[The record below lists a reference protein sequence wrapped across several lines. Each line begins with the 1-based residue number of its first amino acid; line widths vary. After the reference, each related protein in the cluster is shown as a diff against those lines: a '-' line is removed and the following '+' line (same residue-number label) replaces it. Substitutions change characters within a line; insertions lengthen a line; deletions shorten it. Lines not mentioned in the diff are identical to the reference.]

1 MLPYVCTFTDCEEP
15 DRLFES
21 RDEWYFHELNYHRR
35 TWFCIL
41 GCLEKFDSKSAFEAH
56 WSVAHR
62 ESGGIARAEELGA
75 HSTRLPEPETST
87 WCPMCHDEIRDPELV
102 MKHIGRHQAQLGLWP
117 LRSMGC
123 FDDEDDQEGYEED
136 EDDGAEMSD
145 EEGKVPD
152 NPAPGQ
158 DAAGF
163 DSPPHGSTETWPSFN
178 REDYTVGWICASPEG
193 LTTAVACL
201 DAQHKP
207 VPRIPRGGHL
217 YSFGEING
225 HYIVIGCSDISENRQ
240 TSVANLAAMMRENF
254 PGIKLCLSVSI
265 GGAVPSGGQNIR
277 LGDVA
282 VGSRGVLGLGMDGVL
297 QPARPGYTAPM
308 LLCRA
313 ASDLWVKSE
322 MDGPTLGRD
331 MQSIMSKRC
340 QQWRDC
346 YSRPD
351 SSSDNDGPA
360 VHRGWIASG
369 TTMLT
374 SADDRK
380 ALADRKDVVCFEMEA
395 AKLMEVS
402 ELAEGFPVMLIRG
415 ICDYCDTHKNE
426 QWQPHATMSA
436 AVYARA
442 LLRHIS
448 PREIKQ
454 SPKHPSS

>member
-1 MLPYVCTFTDCEEP
+1 MVY
-15 DRLFES
+15 
-21 RDEWYFHELNYHRR
+21 
-35 TWFCIL
+35 
-41 GCLEKFDSKSAFEAH
+41 
-56 WSVAHR
+56 
-62 ESGGIARAEELGA
+62 
-75 HSTRLPEPETST
+75 
-87 WCPMCHDEIRDPELV
+87 
-102 MKHIGRHQAQLGLWP
+102 
-117 LRSMGC
+117 
-123 FDDEDDQEGYEED
+123 FDDEDDQEGNEENG
-136 EDDGAEMSD
+136 EDGAEMSD

-152 NPAPGQ
+152 NPAPSQ
-158 DAAGF
+158 DAAGS
-163 DSPPHGSTETWPSFN
+163 DSPPPGSTETLPSFD
-178 REDYTVGWICASPEG
+178 REDYTVGWICASQEG
-193 LTTAVACL
+193 LDTAVACL
-201 DAQHKP
+201 DAKHKA
-207 VPRIPRGGHL
+207 VPRIPRGGHD
-217 YSFGEING
+217 YAFGEING
-225 HYIVIGCSDISENRQ
+225 HHIVIGCADIRGNRQ
-240 TSVANLAAMMRENF
+240 TSVATLAAMMRENF

-265 GGAVPSGGQNIR
+265 GGAVPSGDQNIR

-282 VGSRGVLGLGMDGVL
+282 VGSPGVLGLGMDGVL
-297 QPARPGYTAPM
+297 QPARPGYAAPM
-308 LLCRA
+308 LLRRA
-313 ASDLWVKSE
+313 ASGLWVNSE

-331 MQSIMSKRC
+331 MRSIMSKRC

-351 SSSDNDGPA
+351 SSSDDDGPA

-426 QWQPHATMSA
+426 QWQRYAAMSA
-436 AVYARA
+436 AVYARS

-448 PREIKQ
+448 PPEIKQ